1 MIAHQDTREGRGETV
16 RKLDHKCCITLQ
28 SADFSDRSAD
38 THLKRSSFS
47 AGLPRAKTTE
57 ARGGSRS
64 GDFPLQ
70 NKQRKRQQSTAMRG
84 KTVSIVGRP
93 NVGKSSLFNRLVG
106 YRKAIVY
113 DQPGVT
119 VDRNCA
125 VAAVSPFLCVD
136 TVGFNAT
143 DDIAASDLYLVIL
156 DAHSGLHR
164 DDWVL
169 LDGLRKQGLPY
180 ICAVNKVD
188 HREDESRCLPFYEL
202 GVKEL
207 FAISAL
213 RRRGL
218 ERLRT
223 EISAALCIA
232 PATRSKPP
240 RNVIRIAIVGRQNA
254 GKSLLL
260 NKLAGTTVAKVSAIA
275 GTTRD
280 SIDWHYRFASNSYT
294 MTDTAGLRR
303 KVQHTR
309 DKIEFLSMT
318 RTLQTISA
326 AQVVIV
332 VIDVIQG
339 VVEQDV
345 RLVAKALE
353 HCKPVLVVLNKW
365 DLCDDRSPAEHVR
378 ICQSITAALPWAN
391 YVPVVTASALTNL
404 RISAIKQWVARLCD
418 DYQKR
423 IPTAELNR
431 AFADITTRHT
441 HRLCRGKRLQFY
453 YAVQAETEPPTFVIM
468 CNAPDA
474 IEESYQRYLANRLR
488 RELGFN
494 SVPVRVIYRR

>member
-1 MIAHQDTREGRGETV
+1 
-16 RKLDHKCCITLQ
+16 
-28 SADFSDRSAD
+28 
-38 THLKRSSFS
+38 
-47 AGLPRAKTTE
+47 
-57 ARGGSRS
+57 
-64 GDFPLQ
+64 
-70 NKQRKRQQSTAMRG
+70 MRG

-125 VAAVSPFLCVD
+125 VAAASPFICVD
-136 TVGFNAT
+136 TVGFSAT
-143 DDIAASDLYLVIL
+143 DDIAASDLYLVVF
-156 DAHSGLHR
+156 DAHSGLHQ
-164 DDWVL
+164 DDMVL
-169 LDGLRKQGLPY
+169 LGNLRKRGLPY
-180 ICAVNKVD
+180 ICAVNKID
-188 HREDESRCLPFYEL
+188 HREAEPLCSPFYAL

-218 ERLRT
+218 ERLH
-223 EISAALCIA
+223 SALSASLHIA
-232 PATRSKPP
+232 PATRSKPL
-240 RNVIRIAIVGRQNA
+240 RNIIRIALVGRQNA

-260 NKLAGTTVAKVSAIA
+260 NKLAGTAVATVSPVA

-309 DKIEFLSMT
+309 DKVEFLSMT

-332 VIDVIQG
+332 VVDVIQG
-339 VVEQDV
+339 VVEQDI
-345 RLVAKALE
+345 RLVAKALGY
-353 HCKPVLVVLNKW
+353 CKPVLVVLNKW
-365 DLCDDRSPAEHVR
+365 DLCEDRSPAAHER
-378 ICQSITAALPWAN
+378 LCQSITTALPWAN
-391 YVPVVTASALTNL
+391 YVPVVTASALTNY
-404 RISAIKQWVARLCD
+404 RISTIKQWVARLCD
-418 DYQKR
+418 DFQKR

-431 AFADITTRHT
+431 TFADITTRHT

-453 YAVQAETEPPTFVIM
+453 YAVQAETEPPTFVIK

-474 IEESYQRYLANRLR
+474 VEMSYQRYLANRLR
-488 RELGFN
+488 RDLGF
-494 SVPVRVIYRR
+494 SCVPVRIIYRR

>member
-1 MIAHQDTREGRGETV
+1 M
-16 RKLDHKCCITLQ
+16 
-28 SADFSDRSAD
+28 S
-38 THLKRSSFS
+38 
-47 AGLPRAKTTE
+47 
-57 ARGGSRS
+57 
-64 GDFPLQ
+64 
-70 NKQRKRQQSTAMRG
+70 G

-93 NVGKSSLFNRLVG
+93 NVGKSSLFNRLIG

-119 VDRNCA
+119 VDRNYATAA
-125 VAAVSPFLCVD
+125 VAPFLCVD
-136 TVGFNAT
+136 TVGFSAT
-143 DDIAASDLYLVIL
+143 DVSEDVAASDLYLVVF
-156 DAHSGLHR
+156 DAHSGLHK

-169 LDGLRKQGLPY
+169 LDGLRKRGLPY
-180 ICAVNKVD
+180 LCAVNKID
-188 HREDESRCLPFYEL
+188 HREDEPRCLPFYEL
-202 GVKEL
+202 GVQEL

-218 ERLRT
+218 ERLHT
-223 EISAALCIA
+223 ALSAALRLA
-232 PATRSKPP
+232 PTARRRPR
-240 RNVIRIAIVGRQNA
+240 RNVIRIALVGRQNA

-260 NKLAGTTVAKVSAIA
+260 NKLAGTTVATVSAVA

-303 KVQHTR
+303 KVRHTK

-318 RTLQTISA
+318 RTLQTINA

-332 VIDVIQG
+332 VVDVMQG

-353 HCKPVLVVLNKW
+353 YCKPVLVVLNKW
-365 DLCDDRSPAEHVR
+365 DLREDRSPAAHER
-378 ICQSITAALPWAN
+378 ICKSLSTALPWAN
-391 YVPVVTASALTNL
+391 YVPVVTASALTNF

-418 DYQKR
+418 DFQKR

-431 AFADITTRHT
+431 TFADITTRHT

-453 YAVQAETEPPTFVIM
+453 YAVQAETEPPTFIIK

-474 IEESYQRYLANRLR
+474 VEVSYQRYLANRLR
-488 RELGFN
+488 RELGFS
-494 SVPVRVIYRR
+494 SVPVRIIYRR

>member
-1 MIAHQDTREGRGETV
+1 MQ
-16 RKLDHKCCITLQ
+16 
-28 SADFSDRSAD
+28 
-38 THLKRSSFS
+38 
-47 AGLPRAKTTE
+47 
-57 ARGGSRS
+57 
-64 GDFPLQ
+64 
-70 NKQRKRQQSTAMRG
+70 G

-106 YRKAIVY
+106 YRRAIVY

-125 VAAVSPFLCVD
+125 LAAVSPFLCVD
-136 TVGFNAT
+136 TVGFSVT
-143 DDIAASDLYLVIL
+143 DDIVVSDLYLIVF
-156 DAHSGLHR
+156 DAHSGLHQ
-164 DDWVL
+164 DDGAL
-169 LDGLRKQGLPY
+169 LAGLRKRELPY
-180 ICAVNKVD
+180 ICAVNKID
-188 HREDESRCLPFYEL
+188 HREDEPRCLPFYEL

-218 ERLRT
+218 QRLHT
-223 EISAALCIA
+223 AITAALHIA
-232 PATRSKPP
+232 PAIRSKPR
-240 RNVIRIAIVGRQNA
+240 RNVIRIALVGRQNA

-260 NKLAGTTVAKVSAIA
+260 NKLAGTTVTTVSAVA

-303 KVQHTR
+303 KVRHTR

-318 RTLQTISA
+318 RTLQTINA
-326 AQVVIV
+326 AQVVIIV
-332 VIDVIQG
+332 VDVTQG

-365 DLCDDRSPAEHVR
+365 DLCDDRSPAAHDH
-378 ICQSITAALPWAN
+378 ICQSVTAALPWAS
-391 YVPVVTASALTNL
+391 YVPVVTASALTNF
-404 RISAIKQWVARLCD
+404 RISTIKRWVARLCD
-418 DYQKR
+418 DFQKR

-431 AFADITTRHT
+431 TFADITARHT

-453 YAVQAETEPPTFVIM
+453 YAVQAETEPPTFVIK
-468 CNAPDA
+468 CSAPDA
-474 IEESYQRYLANRLR
+474 VEESYQRYLANRLR
-488 RELGFN
+488 RDLGFKR
-494 SVPVRVIYRR
+494 VPVRVIYRR

>member
-1 MIAHQDTREGRGETV
+1 
-16 RKLDHKCCITLQ
+16 
-28 SADFSDRSAD
+28 
-38 THLKRSSFS
+38 
-47 AGLPRAKTTE
+47 
-57 ARGGSRS
+57 
-64 GDFPLQ
+64 
-70 NKQRKRQQSTAMRG
+70 MRG

-93 NVGKSSLFNRLVG
+93 NVGKSSLFNRFVG

-125 VAAVSPFLCVD
+125 IAAVSPFLCVD
-136 TVGFNAT
+136 TVGFS
-143 DDIAASDLYLVIL
+143 AAADLAVSDLYLVL
-156 DAHSGLHR
+156 FDAQHGLHV
-164 DDWVL
+164 DDRL
-169 LDGLRKQGLPY
+169 LLAGLRTRNLPY
-180 ICAVNKVD
+180 LCAVNKVD
-188 HREDESRCLPFYEL
+188 HREDEPRCLPFYEL

-207 FAISAL
+207 YAISAL

-218 ERLRT
+218 QRLHSAIT
-223 EISAALCIA
+223 AALQIA
-232 PATRSKPP
+232 PTTRLKPP
-240 RNVIRIAIVGRQNA
+240 RNVIRIALVGRQNA

-260 NKLAGTTVAKVSAIA
+260 NKLAGTAVATVSAVA

-303 KVQHTR
+303 KGHQTR
-309 DKIEFLSMT
+309 DKLEFLSMT
-318 RTLQTISA
+318 RTLQTINA

-332 VIDVIQG
+332 VIDVTQG

-365 DLCDDRSPAEHVR
+365 DLCDDRSPAAHDR
-378 ICQSITAALPWAN
+378 SCQSVTTALPWAN

-404 RISAIKQWVARLCD
+404 RVSAIKQWVARLCAAFH
-418 DYQKR
+418 KR

-431 AFADITTRHT
+431 TFADITARHT

-453 YAVQAETEPPTFVIM
+453 YAVQAETEPPTFVIK
-468 CNAPDA
+468 CNAPEA
-474 IEESYQRYLANRLR
+474 IEASYQRYLASSLR
-488 RELGFN
+488 RELGFAR
-494 SVPVRVIYRR
+494 VPVRVVYRR